1 MHKFSHH
8 HAERLERPER
18 YALLPPKK
26 TLQHFGL
33 KEGMVFADIGA
44 GTGFFSRAAAEIVGR
59 NGIVYAVDMSP
70 EMLDY
75 IRNTE
80 PGSTVRTILSGEYSF
95 PLPDASADLALLA
108 FVVHETPDI
117 PRFLAEAI
125 RITRTGGSVIIL
137 DWKKQDEEQGPEKE
151 ERLDMHDLLSHL
163 TGYSFTFGELNASH
177 YFVRIQN

>member
-18 YALLPPKK
+18 YALLSPKE

-33 KEGMVFADIGA
+33 IEGMVFADIGA
-44 GTGFFSRAAAEIVGR
+44 GTGFFSRSASEIVGG

-80 PGSTVRTILSGEYSF
+80 PGPNIRPILSGEYSI
-95 PLPDASADLALLA
+95 PLPDASADLVLLA

-137 DWKKQDEEQGPEKE
+137 DWKKQDEEHGPEKE

-163 TGYSFTFGELNASH
+163 AGFSFTFGELNASH